1 MSSAKHGHF
10 EKDNIPDLK
19 LRDIK
24 YSPQQFLQEIF
35 VKFAFKLMQ
44 LVNNWKK
51 TFDYHIFFGV
61 KNKVFIFFS
70 CENRC
75 QTGSTEVHCNSNC
88 KCQNGA
94 GCNTETGKCSCKPG
108 WKVKIYNT
116 VYKIFLR
123 YLRKFFVLA
132 KKVVHKLFWNQWN
145 SSVYSNFC
153 GTSFYVLTLP

>member
-10 EKDNIPDLK
+10 EKDNITYLK

-51 TFDYHIFFGV
+51 TFDNHKLFGCQ
-61 KNKVFIFFS
+61 KQCFHFFS

-108 WKVKIYNT
+108 WKVKNYDT
-116 VYKIFLR
+116 VQKNNF
-123 YLRKFFVLA
+123 
-132 KKVVHKLFWNQWN
+132 KLF
-145 SSVYSNFC
+145 
-153 GTSFYVLTLP
+153 TRVLCLSEKSCS